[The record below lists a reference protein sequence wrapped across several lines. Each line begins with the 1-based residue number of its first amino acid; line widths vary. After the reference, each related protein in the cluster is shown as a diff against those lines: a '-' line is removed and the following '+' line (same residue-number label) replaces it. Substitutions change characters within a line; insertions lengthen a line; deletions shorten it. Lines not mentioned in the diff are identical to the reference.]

1 MRETSFRCA
10 KCGQWYTLG
19 RDAQVATS
27 AGFLGDA
34 GAFLAFGAGSSP
46 ADNRAD
52 PDYVA
57 PVQWSDL
64 SPEGARR
71 QEEEAGRL
79 SQVLATG
86 QKRWWKCKKCGEVQI
101 YKLEKAPGQSAPTA
115 KQKPIQQRKVEP
127 SKATAASR
135 STPSPRRRVEPP
147 RAAPR
152 ETEDDREVMQL
163 IKTLRDTRLISAD
176 ARKAA
181 AEALGEKGDAR
192 AISPLI
198 EALKDSNILVRDK
211 AEEALGKIEGGS
223 AVGPL
228 VEILREKR
236 SFLRQLFS
244 DTRGRAVR
252 LLREMGDA
260 SAVEPLIEMLKDEGD
275 FVGRALAAELLG
287 RIGDPRAIDPLAE
300 ALTKSRGAKYA
311 GVRKKAAEALGRI
324 EDDRAR
330 EALSH
335 ALESEDMGVLTAV
348 IGVLAERGG
357 GSAANSLTQLLDHNY
372 SAVRLQA
379 AQALG
384 EIGEE
389 KAVEALEPV
398 TQDKDP
404 FVRKA
409 ARDAIDRI
417 RTRPS
422 AQDARVQDGGE
433 AVAGE
438 SPAAAGATEA
448 DAQPGAPPIP
458 EPAGTAPASK
468 QRSAQEE
475 EPFSMSVR
483 DAFVMKGHLVV
494 TGVIGSGVVRNGDE
508 VELVGAGKR
517 VRTTVAGLQMWG
529 KELAIAR
536 TGEEVGVILQGLDRD
551 QVQAGMVVQSPGVS
565 IPTAEVSEKRGGELE
580 FMPQKVGVIE
590 VSKLR
595 ERGFAVSPDG
605 SLVALIKNDDA
616 TVRAV
621 VQNNEGMIHVVS
633 PSGDAV
639 RELIVP
645 EYYYSRTPRLKFS
658 PDGRRL
664 VALYGTKKEMCY
676 AIYDLESWE
685 MVLGGYLGPTDRVND
700 FDVSPDGKWLA
711 LATRHTENHVFI
723 VETSVA
729 RIEALA
735 GHEKMAFYPYDT
747 GTAFALFSPD
757 GTTIYSGGKD
767 GGLIA
772 WNVAGVRAGWSGA
785 PLVKYDDRAFTAGA
799 LSPDGSVLALGWTSE
814 AADKL
819 SIRHLEK
826 GKVLKETEAHV
837 RVLAFA
843 QSGHLL
849 CLLESDGPRVD
860 VWDIER
866 LQLEATLELGTRFA
880 EVFFAPGARYLI
892 GQPADSERLEVWKLY

>member
-27 AGFLGDA
+27 AGVLGDA

-57 PVQWSDL
+57 SVQWSDL

-79 SQVLATG
+79 SQLLATG
-86 QKRWWKCKKCGEVQI
+86 RKRWWKCKKCGEVQV
-101 YKLEKAPGQSAPTA
+101 YKLGKAPAARQREPARSAGPRIA
-115 KQKPIQQRKVEP
+115 PAVRRP
-127 SKATAASR
+127 ALA
-135 STPSPRRRVEPP
+135 PRRRIEPST
-147 RAAPR
+147 AAPL
-152 ETEDDREVMQL
+152 ETEDNREVRRL
-163 IKTLRDTRLISAD
+163 IEALKDTRLTSAV

-181 AEALGEKGDAR
+181 AEALGERGDTR
-192 AISPLI
+192 AVLPLV
-198 EALKDSNILVRDK
+198 EALKDRDILVRDK

-330 EALSH
+330 EALSR

-348 IGVLAERGG
+348 IEVVTERDG

-417 RTRPS
+417 RTRR
-422 AQDARVQDGGE
+422 RV
-433 AVAGE
+433 
-438 SPAAAGATEA
+438 
-448 DAQPGAPPIP
+448 
-458 EPAGTAPASK
+458 
-468 QRSAQEE
+468 
-475 EPFSMSVR
+475 
-483 DAFVMKGHLVV
+483 
-494 TGVIGSGVVRNGDE
+494 
-508 VELVGAGKR
+508 
-517 VRTTVAGLQMWG
+517 
-529 KELAIAR
+529 
-536 TGEEVGVILQGLDRD
+536 
-551 QVQAGMVVQSPGVS
+551 
-565 IPTAEVSEKRGGELE
+565 
-580 FMPQKVGVIE
+580 
-590 VSKLR
+590 
-595 ERGFAVSPDG
+595 
-605 SLVALIKNDDA
+605 
-616 TVRAV
+616 
-621 VQNNEGMIHVVS
+621 
-633 PSGDAV
+633 
-639 RELIVP
+639 
-645 EYYYSRTPRLKFS
+645 
-658 PDGRRL
+658 
-664 VALYGTKKEMCY
+664 
-676 AIYDLESWE
+676 
-685 MVLGGYLGPTDRVND
+685 
-700 FDVSPDGKWLA
+700 
-711 LATRHTENHVFI
+711 
-723 VETSVA
+723 
-729 RIEALA
+729 
-735 GHEKMAFYPYDT
+735 
-747 GTAFALFSPD
+747 
-757 GTTIYSGGKD
+757 
-767 GGLIA
+767 
-772 WNVAGVRAGWSGA
+772 
-785 PLVKYDDRAFTAGA
+785 
-799 LSPDGSVLALGWTSE
+799 
-814 AADKL
+814 
-819 SIRHLEK
+819 
-826 GKVLKETEAHV
+826 
-837 RVLAFA
+837 
-843 QSGHLL
+843 
-849 CLLESDGPRVD
+849 
-860 VWDIER
+860 
-866 LQLEATLELGTRFA
+866 
-880 EVFFAPGARYLI
+880 
-892 GQPADSERLEVWKLY
+892 

>member
-27 AGFLGDA
+27 AGVLGDA
-34 GAFLAFGAGSSP
+34 GAFLASGTGSTIV
-46 ADNRAD
+46 DNQAD

-57 PVQWSDL
+57 PVRWSDL
-64 SPEGARR
+64 SPEGVRR
-71 QEEEAGRL
+71 QEGEADQLSRL
-79 SQVLATG
+79 LATG
-86 QKRWWKCKKCGEVQI
+86 RKRWWKCTKCGEVQV
-101 YKLEKAPGQSAPTA
+101 YRLQKAPAARQREFAPRSAGPPTA
-115 KQKPIQQRKVEP
+115 P
-127 SKATAASR
+127 AAR
-135 STPSPRRRVEPP
+135 RPAPAPRRRVEPSTAVP
-147 RAAPR
+147 P
-152 ETEDDREVMQL
+152 ETEGDREVRRL
-163 IKTLRDTRLISAD
+163 IEALGDTRLTSVV
-176 ARKAA
+176 ARRAA
-181 AEALGEKGDAR
+181 AEALGERGDAR
-192 AISPLI
+192 AVLPLV
-198 EALKDSNILVRDK
+198 EALKDRDILVRNR
-211 AEEALGKIEGGS
+211 AEEALGKIGDES

-236 SFLRQLFS
+236 SFLKQLFS
-244 DTRGRAVR
+244 DSRNRATR
-252 LLREMGDA
+252 LLRVIGDA
-260 SAVEPLIEMLKDEGD
+260 SAVEPLIEMLKYEGD

-287 RIGDPRAIDPLAE
+287 RIGDPRAIEPLTE
-300 ALTKSRGAKYA
+300 TLTTSKGAKYA
-311 GVRKKAAEALGRI
+311 LVRKNVARALGRI

-330 EALSH
+330 KALSH

-348 IGVLAERGG
+348 IEVLAERGD

-389 KAVEALEPV
+389 KAVEAL
-398 TQDKDP
+398 TLAAQDKDP

-409 ARDAIDRI
+409 AQDAIDRI
-417 RTRPS
+417 RARPS
-422 AQDARVQDGGE
+422 AQAARVQDDGE
-433 AVAGE
+433 AVASE
-438 SPAAAGATEA
+438 SPDAAGAAEA
-448 DAQPGAPPIP
+448 HAEPEASPIP
-458 EPAGTAPASK
+458 EPTGTTAASG
-468 QRSAQEE
+468 QLSAHQM
-475 EPFSMSVR
+475 EPFSMNVR
-483 DAFVMKGHLVV
+483 DAFVMKGRLVV
-494 TGVIGSGVVRNGDE
+494 MGVIDSGAVRKGDQ

-517 VRTTVAGLQMWG
+517 VGTTVAGLQMRG
-529 KELAIAR
+529 EELAIAR
-536 TGEEVGVILQGLDRD
+536 AGEEVGVILQGLDRD
-551 QVQAGMVVQSPGVS
+551 QVQAGMVIRSPGVS
-565 IPTAEVSEKRGGELE
+565 ITTAEVSDRRDGEPE
-580 FMPQKVGVIE
+580 FTPQRVGVIE
-590 VSKLR
+590 VSRLR
-595 ERGFAVSPDG
+595 EQGFGVSPDG

-621 VQNNEGMIHVVS
+621 VQNDEGTIHIVS
-633 PSGDAV
+633 PSGDTV
-639 RELIVP
+639 RELIAP

-658 PDGRRL
+658 RDGRRL

-685 MVLGGYLGPTDRVND
+685 MVLAGYLGPTDRVNE

-711 LATRHTENHVFI
+711 LATRHTENHVFV

-757 GTTIYSGGKD
+757 GATIYSGGKD

-772 WNVAGVRAGWSGA
+772 WHVAGARDGWSGT

-814 AADKL
+814 TGDRL
-819 SIRHLEK
+819 SIRRLKK
-826 GKVLKETEAHV
+826 GEVLETEAKV
-837 RVLAFA
+837 RALAFA
-843 QSGHLL
+843 ESGHLL
-849 CLLESDGPRVD
+849 CLLESGGSRVD

-866 LQLEATLELGTRFA
+866 LQLEATLELGTPFV
-880 EVFFAPGARYLI
+880 EQFFAPGARYLI
-892 GQPADSERLEVWKLY
+892 GQPADSERLEVWKLR